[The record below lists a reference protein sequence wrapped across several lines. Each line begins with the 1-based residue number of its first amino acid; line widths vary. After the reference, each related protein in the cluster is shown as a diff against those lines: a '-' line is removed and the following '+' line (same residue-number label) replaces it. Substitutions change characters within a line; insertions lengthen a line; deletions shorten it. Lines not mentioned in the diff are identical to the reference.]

1 MNDWKQQILKSI
13 PTTRCC
19 GNSFIATMLANCAIV
34 DEDDHYILFNALDAV
49 INKLMDVVKKF
60 YPNLEILYWENFLM
74 LRGNLY
80 EFLVDCNAQKFDL
93 SAFDQE
99 CDRLTILK
107 TLFLLHSNLYY
118 NKDSNLNSKGYNL
131 ELVIKDEKTYDII
144 NTLLLEFG
152 FGLKTSKR
160 KNNFVIYTKNG
171 DLICDLLVKLGANYA
186 ALDIQNNL
194 AMREVRNTANRQNNC
209 FGYNLDKT
217 LNSSSQQMEAIT
229 YLFENDMLDSLDEN
243 LKEIALL
250 RLANPDVS
258 LSELKT
264 LYGKPISRAGLK
276 YRLDKIIDIY
286 KKQGENR

>member
-1 MNDWKQQILKSI
+1 MNDWKHQILKSI

-19 GNSFIATMLANCAIV
+19 AQSFIATMLTNCAII
-34 DEDDHYILFNALDAV
+34 DQDDHYILFNSSDAI
-49 INKLMDVVKKF
+49 INKLMDFVRKF
-60 YPNLEILYWENFLM
+60 YPDLEVLYWENFLM
-74 LRGNLY
+74 LRGNIFD
-80 EFLVDCNAQKFDL
+80 FLLDYNTEKLDL
-93 SAFDQE
+93 FAFDQE

-107 TLFLLHSNLYY
+107 TLFLLYSNLYY

-131 ELVIKDEKTYDII
+131 ELVVKDSEIFEILTV
-144 NTLLLEFG
+144 LLAQFS
-152 FGLKTSKR
+152 FDLKTSKR

-194 AMREVRNTANRQNNC
+194 AMREVRNSVNRQNNC

-217 LNSSSQQMEAIT
+217 LNSSSQQMEAIS
-229 YLFENDMLDSLDEN
+229 YLFENDLLDNLDEN

-276 YRLDKIIDIY
+276 YRLDKIIEIY
-286 KKQGENR
+286 KKLGDNK